1 MVNRKGES
9 GHPYLVL
16 LCNVKLCDVSPLV
29 ITLATVYIILIQ
41 SWFPKDTIL
50 LCIYQKWPV
59 YSVEGLFL
67 MRKNLSVLL
76 DQCLL
81 LIKLVWSGL
90 IMRWYCFFFLF
101 CEWVCVVVIVMS
113 TWRTQQESHQCF
125 VVWHELEGSVTYDL
139 CYQWVNHVSLFLT
152 EFGNLMLLS
161 NEWMSAM
168 FSQIEGVVMV
178 WQPTAVKRETTVWDS
193 ISTFIGVKTLDILNE
208 TLGYWQQ
215 YQIVLPRLEDNF
227 QPSLWWQHPWSQN
240 MIFS

>member
-1 MVNRKGES
+1 MIPQRHNFALYISEMTS
-9 GHPYLVL
+9 L
-16 LCNVKLCDVSPLV
+16 LCGGPFSNEKKSECVTGSVSTFDKAGLIWV
-29 ITLATVYIILIQ
+29 DYEMILI
-41 SWFPKDTIL
+41 
-50 LCIYQKWPV
+50 
-59 YSVEGLFL
+59 
-67 MRKNLSVLL
+67 
-76 DQCLL
+76 
-81 LIKLVWSGL
+81 
-90 IMRWYCFFFLF
+90 FFLF

-168 FSQIEGVVMV
+168 FSQIEGVVMI